1 MLACLLW
8 VVEGCMNIILR
19 LERLYLSLMLNKA
32 LLMRCNFG
40 GSCYQ

>member
-8 VVEGCMNIILR
+8 VVAMIIIPR
-19 LERLYLSLMLNKA
+19 LERLYLSLMLSKA